1 MDVDQCA
8 EKKAWGQEQETAC
21 ESVPSNLILSTSL
34 HFSGLQFPNVYKKF
48 SLEAQFLLNILIIYV
63 KKYAVN
69 CVILYKWSFIVT

>member
-1 MDVDQCA
+1 M
-8 EKKAWGQEQETAC
+8 TC

-48 SLEAQFLLNILIIYV
+48 SLEAQLSLDILTIYV

-69 CVILYKWSFIVT
+69 YVVLYKWSFTVT